1 MTTISACIIAK
12 NEEKNLLRC
21 LKSITNLADEI
32 ILVDTGSNDNTIN
45 IAKKFNANIIEFPW
59 NNNFSDARN
68 KALEHATKDW
78 ILIIDCD
85 EALDISQIRDIKNTL
100 SQASNIGFSLK
111 LVNIINNSPIEGEYL
126 FRIFKNYSGFY
137 FKGRIN
143 ERIFNSSLEMDFKKN
158 IMNLDYKLYNYGF
171 DLDKKD
177 LNKRCYRNLSIYS
190 DYEISNTT
198 CIHYFDIANEYFLL
212 GNYSKAVTNYSKA
225 LYSCDDIFISSYITY
240 VIIKTYYH
248 AKKYNL
254 GISVGECLSVK
265 YNKIRDI
272 YLIIALCYLKLDDI
286 ESYRENYKKY
296 LMSFENIHKY
306 YFDLIF
312 IENERLIP
320 EMFGFRL
327 NNFVI

>member
-85 EALDISQIRDIKNTL
+85 EALDISQITDIKNTL

-143 ERIFNSSLEMDFKKN
+143 ERILNSSLKADYEKN
-158 IMNLDYKLYNYGF
+158 IIRLDYKLYNYGF
-171 DLDKKD
+171 YLNKKD
-177 LNKRCYRNLSIYS
+177 INKRCYRNLSIFSEYKNS
-190 DYEISNTT
+190 DTSYIN
-198 CIHYFDIANEYFLL
+198 YFNIGNEYFLL

-225 LYSCDDIFISSYITY
+225 LYSCDDIYISSYITY

-248 AKKYNL
+248 AQKYNL
-254 GISVGECLSVK
+254 GISVGEGLSLK
-265 YNKIRDI
+265 YNKIREI
-272 YLIIALCYLKLDDI
+272 YYIISLCYLELNDI
-286 ESYRENYKKY
+286 EAYRENFKKY
-296 LMSFENIHKY
+296 LASMENDHKY
-306 YFDLIF
+306 CFDLIF
-312 IENERLIP
+312 LENKRIIP
-320 EMFGFRL
+320 EMFGFKL